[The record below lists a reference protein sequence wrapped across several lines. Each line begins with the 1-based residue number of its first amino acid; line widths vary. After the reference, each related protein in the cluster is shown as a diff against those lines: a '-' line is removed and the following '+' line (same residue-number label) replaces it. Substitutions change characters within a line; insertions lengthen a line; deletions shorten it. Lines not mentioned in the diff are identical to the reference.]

1 MILKRVVADGFG
13 RLVGRGPFEFSAGLT
28 VIGGANESGKTT
40 LAECIMRLLFGFP
53 HQQFNSELDQYR
65 PWKTGAP
72 YRARLT
78 YELDDGRGFE
88 TIRDFAGDVK
98 TVTRA
103 IDTMEQV
110 DVWSGGRKASPG
122 QSILNLSLE
131 TYRAAAF
138 IGPGELRTKEDAD
151 FGALGE
157 RLAAV
162 VGSAGDEGADA
173 ASLALANFANKDIG
187 SDASRTTRFAAARTA
202 REQAEQDLEKASA
215 RFHSLKPTIEDRIVA
230 MADVDM
236 LEASCRKAEFAV
248 KATRLRGLRE
258 RAGLVKSARAAVVD
272 AESARDA
279 ASDAGLTAGGRR
291 HSSEEQSK
299 AAMEIERAISDREI
313 ADAAAA
319 SAFGRA
325 DGREPERAAL
335 RAQCDECRQ
344 AIAADERRSATLRS
358 QGETAA
364 GRAGDA
370 PALDRTAVEQLEA
383 QDLAVDAVES
393 RARNLETRAAIARQM
408 RQATPMAFA
417 PVLLVAVLVLVTGLV
432 EQATMLIRVGVGAFI
447 VGLVMLLFYLN
458 AAGKRAERIR
468 VAETEADEATRVLA
482 RAQADLAAACRAF
495 DCADVAAARARFGA
509 QRDRD
514 LLASETTALAETLVS
529 RRAQLKALEA
539 QLEGIGALERDVV
552 SGMSTADAAAGALA
566 KLLDAAGIAPGAD
579 LDARIAAFRETR
591 GSAERAARAE
601 AAVATAKTALAE
613 ALGQFDFDSLHA
625 EIDRLDDEV
634 RGSAVIAPALI
645 ASVDEKTALAGW
657 DELRRRLV
665 DARTKLHGL
674 SEVYAAAKLPD
685 IAALE
690 ERAETCRAE
699 ERRLAT
705 AARAALLARDVIDD
719 VKLAVHKS
727 FLPVMNAAL
736 GEALAAITSGKYA
749 DANLNPAD
757 FAVRLASPEKGGIV
771 DPWQLSSGTIEQVNL
786 ALRAATAQALGSGE
800 RVPMILDDALAHADP
815 DRAAAALT
823 LLAKRGQNGLQTLFF
838 TQRPDLVALSRN
850 LPGVAVI
857 DLGELSTSQ
866 HAATLDESSPNG
878 RSETAGLGRSAT

>member
-1 MILKRVVADGFG
+1 VILKRVVVDGFG
-13 RLVGRGPFEFSAGLT
+13 KLIGRGPFEFSTGLT
-28 VIGGANESGKTT
+28 VIGGPNESGKTT
-40 LAECIMRLLFGFP
+40 LAECLMRLLFGFP
-53 HQQFNSELDQYR
+53 RQQFNSELDRYR
-65 PWKTGAP
+65 PWRNGAP
-72 YRARLT
+72 YRARLE
-78 YELDDGRGFE
+78 YELDDHRGFE
-88 TIRDFAGDVK
+88 TTRDFAGDVK

-103 IDTMEQV
+103 IDTKEQV
-110 DVWSGGRKASPG
+110 DPWSGGRKASPG

-138 IGPGELRTKEDAD
+138 IGPGELQVKEDAD

-173 ASLALANFANKDIG
+173 ASLALAAFATKDIG
-187 SDASRTTRFAAARTA
+187 GEASRTTRFAAARA
-202 REQAEQDLEKASA
+202 EREKAEHDLEKASA
-215 RFHSLKPTIEDRIVA
+215 RFHSLKPTIEDRITA

-236 LEASCRKAEFAV
+236 LEASCRKAEHAV

-258 RAGLVKSARAAVVD
+258 RAGLVDSARAAVAD
-272 AESARDA
+272 AETVRDA
-279 ASDAGLTAGGRR
+279 AASAGLTAGGRR
-291 HSSEEQSK
+291 QSGDEQNK
-299 AAMEIERAISDREI
+299 AAAEIERAISTHEI
-313 ADAAAA
+313 AVAAAA
-319 SAFGRA
+319 SAFSRA

-335 RAQCDECRQ
+335 RAQCEECRQ
-344 AIAADERRSATLRS
+344 AIADDVRRSATLRS
-358 QGETAA
+358 QVEAAA

-370 PALDRTAVEQLEA
+370 PALDRAAVEQLEA

-408 RQATPMAFA
+408 RQATPIAFA
-417 PVLLVAVLVLVTGLV
+417 PVLLVAVLVLVTGLF
-432 EQATMLIRVGVGAFI
+432 EQATMLIRVGIGAF
-447 VGLVMLLFYLN
+447 VAGLIMLLVYLN

-468 VAETEADEATRVLA
+468 VAEAEADEATRVLA
-482 RAQADLAAACRAF
+482 RAQSDLRTACKAF

-514 LLASETTALAETLVS
+514 SLASESSALAETLTS
-529 RRAQLKALEA
+529 RRAQLQALEA

-552 SGMSTADAAAGALA
+552 SGMSAAESAAAALA
-566 KLLDAAGIAPGAD
+566 ALLDGAGIAPGPD
-579 LDARIAAFRETR
+579 MDARIAAFREVR
-591 GSAERAARAE
+591 GSAERAARAD
-601 AAVATAKTALAE
+601 AAVATARTALAQ
-613 ALGQFDFDSLHA
+613 ALGQFDVASLHA
-625 EIDRLDDEV
+625 EIDHLTEEV
-634 RGSAVIAPALI
+634 RESEVIAPALI

-665 DARTKLHGL
+665 EARTKLHGL
-674 SEVYAAAKLPD
+674 SEVYSAANLPD

-690 ERAETCRAE
+690 ERAEICRAE

-736 GEALAAITSGKYA
+736 GEALGAITAGKYV
-749 DANLNPAD
+749 DAHLNPAD
-757 FAVRLASPEKGGIV
+757 FAVRLASPERGGTV

-786 ALRAATAQALGSGE
+786 ALRAATAQALGAGE

-815 DRAAAALT
+815 DRAAAALS
-823 LLAKRGQNGLQTLFF
+823 LLALRGQRGLQTLLF
-838 TQRPDLVALSRN
+838 TQRPDLVALARS
-850 LPGVAVI
+850 LPGVVVV
-857 DLGELSTSQ
+857 DLGDTST
-866 HAATLDESSPNG
+866 AATPATLDESSPNG